1 MIPRMHSSD
10 PLPVRV
16 LVKGASTVSWISWMG
31 GPRTDFAFPR
41 AVEAAL
47 LAQGRPAEVRSTAI
61 LGQPTR
67 KIFKTWEEDVL
78 QWSPDVV
85 IIVGGHYEV
94 LHLFLPHW
102 FERHANRVNV
112 PSGRFRT
119 FYRQRVLRSLWKLA
133 ATFQSKVDAPV
144 DSGPDAL
151 RMRKRRLKRAAAD
164 VEAYIGQVQQVGSPL
179 VLVFELLPVAPKQT
193 AWFPGMTPRIRVMNQ
208 LNAEAVERIGKPN
221 VRFFRTSEVSTR
233 MYGADQQAATPD
245 GFHYTPELHGAIGAE
260 LAEQIAQWAE
270 TQSHLATGHASQ
282 PHLAPARDN
291 AG

>member
-1 MIPRMHSSD
+1 MYSSD

-47 LAQGRPAEVRSTAI
+47 LAQGRPAEARSTAI
-61 LGQPTR
+61 LGDPTR
-67 KIFKTWEEDVL
+67 AFFKTFEEDVL

-85 IIVGGHYEV
+85 VIVAGHYEV

-112 PSGRFRT
+112 PSGRIRGL
-119 FYRQRVLRSLWKLA
+119 YRSKVLRPFWKLA
-133 ATFQSKVDAPV
+133 ATFQSKVDAPL
-144 DSGPDAL
+144 DSGPNAL
-151 RMRKRRLKRAAAD
+151 RLRKRRLRRAAAD

-179 VLVFELLPVAPKQT
+179 VLLLELLPVAPKQT

-208 LNAEAVERIGKPN
+208 LNAELVERIGKPH
-221 VRFFRTSEVSTR
+221 VRFFRTSEVSTSL
-233 MYGADQQAATPD
+233 YGDDQAAATPD
-245 GFHYTPELHGAIGAE
+245 GFHFTPELHRAIGAE
-260 LAEQIAQWAE
+260 LAEQIAAWAE
-270 TQSHLATGHASQ
+270 TQPHLATGRNPQ
-282 PHLAPARDN
+282 PQLAPARDIS
-291 AG
+291 G